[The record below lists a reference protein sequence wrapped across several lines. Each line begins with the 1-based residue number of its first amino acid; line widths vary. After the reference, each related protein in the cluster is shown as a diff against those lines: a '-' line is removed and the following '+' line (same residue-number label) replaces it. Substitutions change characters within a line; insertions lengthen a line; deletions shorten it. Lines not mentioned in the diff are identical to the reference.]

1 MTMGFS
7 GYHFFLTWEALIR
20 LEMSIVTD
28 CVAYHNC
35 TISHLID
42 GKRRNY

>member
-7 GYHFFLTWEALIR
+7 GYRFLLTWEAPIR
-20 LEMSIVTD
+20 LEMSMEID

-42 GKRRNY
+42 G